1 MRDMEIWMQCYYR
14 WMPVLEI
21 KNGGSPQV
29 DLFNRITINSI
40 SRLQQELQIRP
51 NDVTTSAAS
60 AAAHTDE
67 YIKNMPSISS
77 FFPFMSNVD
86 STDELTNILNISS
99 ELLTDGS
106 IFDALSI
113 VERE

>member
-1 MRDMEIWMQCYYR
+1 MQCYYR
-14 WMPVLEI
+14 WMPMLEI
-21 KNGGSPQV
+21 KNGGNPQV

-51 NDVTTSAAS
+51 HDVPSSAAS

-67 YIKNMPSISS
+67 YMTGMPSISS

-113 VERE
+113 VQRE